1 MQDGHDARDL
11 SAVDLNL
18 LVVLDA
24 LLDERHVT
32 RAAARLGMTQPAC
45 SHALGRL
52 RRALGDP
59 LLVRGTGGAMV
70 PTPRAEALAPG
81 LRAALRGLASA
92 IRGEAR
98 FDPGA
103 ARRTFRIATGDYAE
117 LVLLPPLLSLL
128 AREAP
133 GIDVWMLPLSL
144 TQEGVVAQLSSG
156 AVDVVIGPPRRG
168 WPEGLYLR
176 PLFDERFRCVV
187 RRGHPAERSALTL
200 DRYCAL
206 SHLLVAPRGTPG
218 SLVDDALAALGR
230 SRRVA
235 ATVSHFLVAP
245 HVVAATDLMATL
257 GARIVDAAA
266 APLGL
271 AVLPPPLE
279 LAGFSFAMIWHE
291 RTHHDPAQRWLRD
304 QLARA
309 AS

>member
-1 MQDGHDARDL
+1 MQDEHDAREL
-11 SAVDLNL
+11 AALDLNL

-24 LLDERHVT
+24 LLAERHVT
-32 RAAARLGMTQPAC
+32 RAAARVGMTQPAC

-59 LLVRGTGGAMV
+59 LLVRGARGAML
-70 PTPRAEALAPG
+70 PTPRAEALAPA

-92 IRGEAR
+92 IRGEPR
-98 FDPGA
+98 FDPA
-103 ARRTFRIATGDYAE
+103 TARRTFRIATGDYAE

-128 AREAP
+128 ASAAP
-133 GIDVWMLPLSL
+133 SVDVWMMPLAL
-144 TQEGVVAQLSSG
+144 TRDGVVAQLTSG

-168 WPEGLYLR
+168 WPDDLYVR
-176 PLFDERFRCVV
+176 PLFEERFRCVV
-187 RRGHPAERSALTL
+187 RRDHPAAHGRLTL

-230 SRRVA
+230 DRRIA
-235 ATVSHFLVAP
+235 ATVPHFLVAP
-245 HVVAATDLMATL
+245 HVIAATDLMATL
-257 GARIVDAAA
+257 GARIVDATA

-291 RTHHDPAQRWLRD
+291 RTHHDPAHRWLRD
-304 QLARA
+304 QIARA

>member
-1 MQDGHDARDL
+1 MQDEHDAREL
-11 SAVDLNL
+11 AALDLNL

-24 LLDERHVT
+24 LLAERHVT

-59 LLVRGTGGAMV
+59 LLVRGARGAML
-70 PTPRAEALAPG
+70 PTPRAEALAPA

-92 IRGEAR
+92 IRGEPR
-98 FDPGA
+98 FDPA
-103 ARRTFRIATGDYAE
+103 TARRTFRIATGDYAE

-128 AREAP
+128 ASAAP
-133 GIDVWMLPLSL
+133 SVDVWMMPLAL
-144 TQEGVVAQLSSG
+144 TRDGVVAQLTSG

-168 WPEGLYLR
+168 WPDDLYVR
-176 PLFDERFRCVV
+176 PLFEERFRCVV
-187 RRGHPAERSALTL
+187 RRDHPAARGRLTL

-230 SRRVA
+230 GRRIA
-235 ATVSHFLVAP
+235 ATVPHFLVAP
-245 HVVAATDLMATL
+245 HVIAATDLMATL
-257 GARIVDAAA
+257 GGRIVDATA

-271 AVLPPPLE
+271 AALPPPLE
-279 LAGFSFAMIWHE
+279 LASFSFAMIWHE
-291 RTHHDPAQRWLRD
+291 RTHHDPAHRWLRD
-304 QLARA
+304 QVARA

>member
-1 MQDGHDARDL
+1 MQDEHDAREL
-11 SAVDLNL
+11 AALDLNL
-18 LVVLDA
+18 LVVLDT
-24 LLDERHVT
+24 LLAERHVT

-59 LLVRGTGGAMV
+59 LLVRGARGAML

-92 IRGEAR
+92 VRGEPR
-98 FDPGA
+98 FEPA
-103 ARRTFRIATGDYAE
+103 TARRTFRLAAGDYAE

-128 AREAP
+128 AGEAP
-133 GIDVWMLPLSL
+133 GVHVWMMPLAL
-144 TQEGVVAQLSSG
+144 TREEVVAQLASG

-168 WPEGLYLR
+168 WPEGLYVR
-176 PLFDERFRCVV
+176 PLFEERFRCVV
-187 RRGHPAERSALTL
+187 RRDHPAARRRLTL

-218 SLVDDALAALGR
+218 SLVDDALTALGR
-230 SRRVA
+230 SRRIA
-235 ATVSHFLVAP
+235 AAVPHFLVAP

-257 GARIVDAAA
+257 GARLVDATA

-271 AVLPPPLE
+271 TVLPPPLE
-279 LAGFSFAMIWHE
+279 LAGFSLAMIWHE
-291 RTHHDPAQRWLRD
+291 RTHHDPAHRWLRD
-304 QLARA
+304 QV
-309 AS
+309 ASTAC